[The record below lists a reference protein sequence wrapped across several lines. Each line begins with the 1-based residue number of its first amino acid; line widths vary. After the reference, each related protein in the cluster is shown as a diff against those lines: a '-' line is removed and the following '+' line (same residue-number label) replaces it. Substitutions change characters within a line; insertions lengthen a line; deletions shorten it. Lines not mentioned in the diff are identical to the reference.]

1 MMSTPFLRQGN
12 NYASALIL
20 TLGVITAP
28 FAMALKSDRSAP
40 MDLKAERW
48 QGSMQTGKQ
57 VWEGNVRIVQGSL
70 KIAADRGTIAYQ
82 DGQVDS
88 ALLEGS
94 PATVVQA
101 RDGGGEVRAQARRI
115 DYDLAAN
122 KVILTGGVQIE
133 ENGNTTTGER
143 FVYALDSGAVEG
155 DGGGGGQVTMR
166 LIPKAAQASE
176 PAVAPTETKSEA
188 GEKKEGE

>member
-1 MMSTPFLRQGN
+1 MMCTPFLRQGN
-12 NYASALIL
+12 NYTGALIL
-20 TLGVITAP
+20 TLGIALAP
-28 FAMALKSDRSAP
+28 VAMALKSDRTAP

-70 KIAADRGTIAYQ
+70 NIAADRGTIAYQ
-82 DGQVDS
+82 NGQVDS

-101 RDGGGEVRAQARRI
+101 REGGGQVRAQARRI

-122 KVILTGGVQIE
+122 KVILTGAVQIE

-143 FVYALDSGAVEG
+143 FVYALDSGAIEG
-155 DGGGGGQVTMR
+155 DGGGSGQVTMR
-166 LIPKAAQASE
+166 LIPKAQAE
-176 PAVAPTETKSEA
+176 AENPAPPPSNTE
-188 GEKKEGE
+188 EKKQSE

>member
-1 MMSTPFLRQGN
+1 MMSTPFLRQGSS
-12 NYASALIL
+12 ASALIL
-20 TLGVITAP
+20 TLGIALTPA
-28 FAMALKSDRSAP
+28 AMALKSDRTAP

-70 KIAADRGTIAYQ
+70 NIAADRGTIAYQ
-82 DGQVDS
+82 NGQVDS

-101 RDGGGEVRAQARRI
+101 RDGGGQVRAQARRI

-122 KVILTGGVQIE
+122 KVILTGAVQIE

-143 FVYALDSGAVEG
+143 FVYALDSGAIEG
-155 DGGGGGQVTMR
+155 DGGGSGQVTMR
-166 LIPKAAQASE
+166 LIPKASQPEE
-176 PAVAPTETKSEA
+176 PAVAPTETKADALER
-188 GEKKEGE
+188 KEGE

>member
-1 MMSTPFLRQGN
+1 MMSTPFLRQGSS
-12 NYASALIL
+12 ASALIL
-20 TLGVITAP
+20 TLGIALTPA
-28 FAMALKSDRSAP
+28 AMALKSDRTAP

-70 KIAADRGTIAYQ
+70 NIAADRGTIAYQ
-82 DGQVDS
+82 NGQVDS

-101 RDGGGEVRAQARRI
+101 RDGGGQVRAQARRI

-122 KVILTGGVQIE
+122 KVILTGAVQIE

-143 FVYALDSGAVEG
+143 FVYALDSGAIEG
-155 DGGGGGQVTMR
+155 DGGGSGQVTMR
-166 LIPKAAQASE
+166 LIPKASQPEE
-176 PAVAPTETKSEA
+176 PVVAPTETKADALER
-188 GEKKEGE
+188 KEGE

>member
-1 MMSTPFLRQGN
+1 MMSTLSLRRGSS
-12 NYASALIL
+12 ASALLLISAIAL
-20 TLGVITAP
+20 AP
-28 FAMALKSDRSAP
+28 SAMALKSDRTAP

-70 KIAADRGTIAYQ
+70 NIAADRGTIAYQ
-82 DGQVDS
+82 NGQVDS

-101 RDGGGEVRAQARRI
+101 RDGGGQVRAQARRI

-143 FVYALDSGAVEG
+143 FVYALDSGAIEG
-155 DGGGGGQVTMR
+155 DGGGSGQVTMR
-166 LIPKAAQASE
+166 LIPKAAE
-176 PAVAPTETKSEA
+176 PAPSAAAPTEVKGDTVEQ
-188 GEKKEGE
+188 KEGE

>member
-12 NYASALIL
+12 SASALIL
-20 TLGVITAP
+20 TLGIALTPAAV
-28 FAMALKSDRSAP
+28 ALKSDRTAP

-70 KIAADRGTIAYQ
+70 NIAADRGTIAYQ
-82 DGQVDS
+82 NGQVDS

-101 RDGGGEVRAQARRI
+101 RDGGGQVRAQARRI

-143 FVYALDSGAVEG
+143 FVYALDSGAIEG
-155 DGGGGGQVTMR
+155 DGGGSGQVTMR
-166 LIPKAAQASE
+166 LIPKASQPEE
-176 PAVAPTETKSEA
+176 PVAAPTETKADALER
-188 GEKKEGE
+188 KEGE